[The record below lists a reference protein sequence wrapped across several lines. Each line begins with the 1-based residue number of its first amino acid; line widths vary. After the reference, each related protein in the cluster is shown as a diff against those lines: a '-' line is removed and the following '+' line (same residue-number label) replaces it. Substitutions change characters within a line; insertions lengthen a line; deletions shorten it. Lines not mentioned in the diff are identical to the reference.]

1 MYFNNLR
8 YLHIGEDILIER
20 NYLKWCLKIISIMIG
35 VVLYVSIWWAM
46 PSGVNYYKKHPDNN
60 GWNFV
65 SLMYKFW
72 IIGHIIATL
81 LAFIWAWN

>member
-1 MYFNNLR
+1 MN
-8 YLHIGEDILIER
+8 D
-20 NYLKWCLKIISIMIG
+20 LKWCLKIISIMIG

-65 SLMYKFW
+65 
-72 IIGHIIATL
+72 
-81 LAFIWAWN
+81 

>member
-1 MYFNNLR
+1 M
-8 YLHIGEDILIER
+8 DD
-20 NYLKWCLKIISIMIG
+20 LKWCLKIISIMIG

-65 SLMYKFW
+65 YLMYKFW
-72 IIGHIIATL
+72 LLGILLHIAGIHMGVEL
-81 LAFIWAWN
+81 SEFGSSEKEKNNIWK

>member
-1 MYFNNLR
+1 M
-8 YLHIGEDILIER
+8 DD
-20 NYLKWCLKIISIMIG
+20 LKWCLKIISIMIG

-65 SLMYKFW
+65 YLMYKFW
-72 IIGHIIATL
+72 IIGHIIATFAGIHMGVEL
-81 LAFIWAWN
+81 SEFGSSEKEKNNIWK

>member
-1 MYFNNLR
+1 MN
-8 YLHIGEDILIER
+8 D
-20 NYLKWCLKIISIMIG
+20 LKWCLKIISIMIG

-65 SLMYKFW
+65 YLMYKFW
-72 IIGHIIATL
+72 IIGHIIAIL

>member
-1 MYFNNLR
+1 M
-8 YLHIGEDILIER
+8 IGETT
-20 NYLKWCLKIISIMIG
+20 YKIT
-35 VVLYVSIWWAM
+35 VSRAD
-46 PSGVNYYKKHPDNN
+46 PDNN

-65 SLMYKFW
+65 YLMYKFW